1 MLKLN
6 DRKLYD
12 LIDKVK
18 VPLWVEERPFTI
30 FISSN
35 YLLDKFN
42 QVEQHYLIS
51 KSGFKDLEKLLKYD
65 IIPQPIYLGDRIDG
79 EKECKYFA
87 YKKKTFIDIISV

>member
-1 MLKLN
+1 M
-6 DRKLYD
+6 YD

-18 VPLWVEERPFTI
+18 VPLWVEERPFTT

-51 KSGFKDLEKLLKYD
+51 KSGFKDLEKLLKYE
-65 IIPQPIYLGDRIDG
+65 IIPQPIYLGDCING
-79 EKECKYFA
+79 EKECKYFV
-87 YKKKTFIDIISV
+87 YKKKGFY